1 MAQPTTL
8 RLEISPE
15 DSTRLLR
22 LAAITGPSPVRPTTC
37 RLAITY
43 FDTPDRQLR
52 SAGVVLEIRRSG
64 RRHVQVVRAEGTMV
78 EGMRINRDWENPL
91 ATDEPDPSAVDDID
105 LRRLITPLPGL
116 RLEPVLRLDLRR
128 TSRRLVPAEGQEI
141 LVTVHAGEAAAGTA
155 VSPFCEVELALQ
167 AGSPVGLFDLARAI
181 HAEIP
186 LRVAT
191 ESFERRVLR
200 QAQGEKP
207 AWRKAIPLDLPADAS
222 VEEAL
227 NLVLEHCLG
236 HLTDNE
242 PSTRLSDHPEGVH
255 QMRVALRRMRSGLR
269 VFRPILPAE
278 QYRWLDEETRWLTQG
293 LGDARDLDVFADEIV
308 GPVAEAFPDEPA
320 FAALRSRLGDE
331 RARARAA
338 AREALASDRFTR
350 LLLDIRAWMADQAW
364 RNQPVSEAASQ
375 LFRPITEL
383 AAPLL
388 SSRFK
393 KVRKLG
399 RRFAELTPAERH
411 KLRIAVKKM
420 RYATD
425 FFSSLYGRKRVRG
438 FTSALQKLQD
448 GLGYMNDVAV
458 AHTLIERLEKNAGD
472 AAPETRHAGDIVLG
486 WHAHAAAEA
495 ARTLAADVEGLLAS
509 KPFWLTARDE
519 GPPC

>member
-15 DSTRLLR
+15 DSARLLR
-22 LAAITGPSPVRPTTC
+22 LAAVAGPSPRRPTTR
-37 RLAITY
+37 RLAVTY

-64 RRHVQVVRAEGTMV
+64 RRHVQIVRVAGTMV
-78 EGMRINRDWENPL
+78 DGERINRDWENPL
-91 ATDEPDPSAVDDID
+91 ATAEPDPSAVDDID

-128 TSRRLVPAEGQEI
+128 ISRRLMPAEDQEI
-141 LVTVHAGEAAAGTA
+141 LVTVHTGEAEDGTA
-155 VSPFCEVELALQ
+155 VPAFCEVDLTLR
-167 AGSPVGLFDLARAI
+167 AGPPVLLFDLARAI
-181 HAEIP
+181 HTEIP

-191 ESFERRVLR
+191 EPFERRALR
-200 QAQGEKP
+200 QAHGEEP
-207 AWRKAIPLDLPADAS
+207 AWRKAVPLDLPADAS

-227 NLVLEHCLG
+227 NLVLGHCLD

-255 QMRVALRRMRSGLR
+255 QMRVALRRMRSALR
-269 VFRPILPAE
+269 VFRPILPPD
-278 QYRWLDEETRWLTQG
+278 QYRWLDAETRWLTQG

-308 GPVAEAFPDEPA
+308 GPVAEAFPGEPA
-320 FAALRSRLGDE
+320 FAALRCRLGDE
-331 RARARAA
+331 RERARAA
-338 AREALASDRFTR
+338 ARETLADDRFTR
-350 LLLDIRAWMADQAW
+350 LLLDIRAWMAGQAW
-364 RNQPVSEAASQ
+364 RKQPVSEAASQ

-399 RRFAELTPAERH
+399 RRFAELTAADRH
-411 KLRIAVKKM
+411 RLRIAVKKM

-438 FTSALQKLQD
+438 FISALQKLQD

-458 AHTLIERLEKNAGD
+458 ARTLIERLEKHAGD
-472 AAPETRHAGDIVLG
+472 AAPEVRHAGDIVLG

-495 ARTLAADVEGLLAS
+495 ARTLAADVESLLAS
-509 KPFWLTARDE
+509 KPFWLTGRDE
-519 GPPC
+519 GTPC